1 MSFCHALSRS
11 SLLARDGDKHGADGV
26 VLRIS
31 VQFFVFIC
39 ANFTALSPA
48 ASSLTDHYTDP
59 IRNHVKE
66 GAIYIAKRGLMFNS
80 MKGTVKNVTPNMKP
94 VCVISNKAMTN
105 I

>member
-1 MSFCHALSRS
+1 MLQYIDCVNRILCHNMYSQMSFCHALSRS

-48 ASSLTDHYTDP
+48 ASSLTDHYSDP

-66 GAIYIAKRGLMFNS
+66 GAIYI
-80 MKGTVKNVTPNMKP
+80 VTQ
-94 VCVISNKAMTN
+94 C
-105 I
+105 